1 MKRFAI
7 VASLILAAGCSSSD
21 VAPEPVAPAPDA
33 GAGQMA
39 QIRTQIQ
46 GKRSEI
52 AAADQDLA
60 KIQAERRE
68 LADQPASQQKTDR
81 LVELARAE
89 SDTKQ
94 KKASL
99 TEDVADLQ
107 KQLGDSAPAAPAAK
121 PSQSDQGLDAILA
134 AADGAKAKE
143 KEEAERVAAEAR
155 KRKMAEEAAAS
166 EAGRI
171 AQAESR
177 RKAEEEARAKEAVA
191 GGRPA
196 AGPDGAGFE
205 ERWADVIL
213 QVRTEL
219 QRYKRW

>member
-7 VASLILAAGCSSSD
+7 VASLTLLAACSSSD
-21 VAPEPVAPAPDA
+21 VAPESAAAEPDA
-33 GAGQMA
+33 RAAQLSQIRA
-39 QIRTQIQ
+39 QIQAKRT
-46 GKRSEI
+46 EI
-52 AAADQDLA
+52 GQTDQDLA
-60 KIQAERRE
+60 KIQAERRD

-81 LVELARAE
+81 LVELARAD
-89 SDTKQ
+89 SDAKQ
-94 KKASL
+94 KKSSL

-107 KQLGDSAPAAPAAK
+107 KQLGESAPPAPSAK
-121 PSQSDQGLDAILA
+121 PSKADDDLDAILA
-134 AADGAKAKE
+134 AADGAKIKE
-143 KEEAERVAAEAR
+143 KEEAARREAEAR

-166 EAGRI
+166 ESGRL
-171 AQAESR
+171 AQAEAR
-177 RKAEEEARAKEAVA
+177 LKAEEEARAKDKIQ

-205 ERWADVIL
+205 ERWADVLL

>member
-21 VAPEPVAPAPDA
+21 VAPEPGAPAPDA
-33 GAGQMA
+33 AGQMA

-52 AAADQDLA
+52 AVADQDLA
-60 KIQAERRE
+60 KIQAERRD

-107 KQLGDSAPAAPAAK
+107 KQLGDSAAPAPAAK

-134 AADGAKAKE
+134 AADGGKAKE
-143 KEEAERVAAEAR
+143 KEEAERAAAEAR
-155 KRKMAEEAAAS
+155 KRKMAEEAAAG

-177 RKAEEEARAKEAVA
+177 RKAEEEARSKEAVA

-196 AGPDGAGFE
+196 AGPDGAAFE
-205 ERWADVIL
+205 ERWADVLL